1 MKIDVGELRRE
12 IGSKKHVEF
21 DQPVETGIP
30 EVALAGPVRV
40 SLDLLYTG
48 KEVLGSFRVKGTIR
62 GKCARCLK
70 EMEVPLEVSFSEEFK
85 NVSEQRPGDEDDY
98 FPYHG
103 DELDPTEAIR
113 QNVILAIPPRLL
125 CDPGCKGLCPYCG
138 VDLNIGQCECKGEEV
153 DPRWAALDAL
163 IDRSKRKER
172 G

>member
-1 MKIDVGELRRE
+1 MKIDMGELRRE
-12 IGSKKHVEF
+12 IGSRKHVEF
-21 DQPVETGIP
+21 DQPVETGMA

-48 KEVLGSFRVKGTIR
+48 KEVLGSFRVRGTIR

-85 NVSEQRPGDEDDY
+85 NVSEQGPSDEGDY

-103 DELDPTEAIR
+103 DELEPAEAIR

-125 CDPGCKGLCPYCG
+125 CDPDCKGLCPRCG
-138 VDLNIGQCECKGEEV
+138 ADLNAGPCECKGEEI
-153 DPRWAALDAL
+153 DPRWAALNAL
-163 IDRSKRKER
+163 IDPSKRKEK